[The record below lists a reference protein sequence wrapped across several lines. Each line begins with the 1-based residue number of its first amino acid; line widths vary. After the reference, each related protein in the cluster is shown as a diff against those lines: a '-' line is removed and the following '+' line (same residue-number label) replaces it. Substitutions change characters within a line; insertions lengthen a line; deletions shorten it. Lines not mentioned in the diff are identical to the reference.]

1 MLTISDEDIAQR
13 LRADNPWWGGPV
25 DLSAFPYKLRRRS
38 YYRVFKALLAR
49 RVRRALVLLG
59 ARRVGKTTL
68 LRQLIG
74 EASATGQFG
83 PVLFASVDT
92 PTYSGMPLDRYLDFF
107 ARECQHDETGA
118 RLVVFDEIQYL
129 NDWERHLKDLV
140 DRFPQTTF
148 VASGSAGAALKRKSD
163 ESGAGRFTD
172 FVLPPLTFAEF
183 IAFSEVDPALV
194 RNAGPDDREA
204 VLGFKTDDIA
214 ELNRHFIDY
223 INYGGYPEVVTS
235 PDVRDDMARTV
246 GRDIVD
252 KVLLR
257 DLPSLYGIQNIP
269 ELNRLFTMLAFNT
282 GQEVGLDA
290 LSQNSG
296 VAKNTISRY
305 IDYLEAAFLIFRV
318 RRLDESA
325 RRFVRQRGFKVYLT
339 NSSMRSALF
348 GPVGE
353 SSRHLGALVETV
365 AFGQWLHSPE
375 LQNIHY
381 ARWGDGEVDI
391 VRLHPAT
398 QKPTWAYDIKWSD
411 RALERPEEA
420 KPVISLARSAG
431 LRHVGISAMTAR
443 GTVSTEGVTVRV
455 FPTSL
460 QCYAL
465 GIRLLDENASIQ
477 GYEE

>member
-1 MLTISDEDIAQR
+1 MLTISSEDIAHR
-13 LRADNPWWGGPV
+13 LRADNPWWSASV
-25 DLSAFPYKLRRRS
+25 DLSTFPYNLRRRS
-38 YYRVFKALLAR
+38 YYLVIKALVAR

-68 LRQLIG
+68 LRQLVG
-74 EASATGQFG
+74 EASVSGEFG
-83 PVLFASVDT
+83 PVLYASVDT
-92 PTYSGMPLDRYLDFF
+92 PTYSGMPLEAYIEFF
-107 ARECQHDETGA
+107 AREHTHDPLA
-118 RLVVFDEIQYL
+118 PRLIVFDEIQYL

-140 DRFPQTTF
+140 DRFPNTSF
-148 VASGSAGAALKRKSD
+148 IASGSAGAALKRRSD

-183 IAFSEVDPALV
+183 ISFSDVDTQLV
-194 RNAGPDDREA
+194 RDAEPGDPRS
-204 VLGFKTDDIA
+204 VLGFRTNDIV
-214 ELNRHFIDY
+214 ELNRHFADY

-235 PDVRDDMARTV
+235 PAVRDDLARTV

-282 GQEVGLDA
+282 GQEVSLDA

-296 VAKNTISRY
+296 LAKNTISRY

-318 RRLDESA
+318 RRLDETA

-348 GPVGE
+348 GPVQE
-353 SSRHLGALVETV
+353 SNRHFGALVETV
-365 AFGQWLHSPE
+365 AFGQWIHSPE
-375 LQNIHY
+375 LQNLHY
-381 ARWGDGEVDI
+381 ARWNDGEVDI

-398 QKPTWAYDIKWSD
+398 QKPSWAYDIKWSD
-411 RALERPEEA
+411 RVLDRPEEL
-420 KPVISLARSAG
+420 KSIVTLARSSG
-431 LRHVGISAMTAR
+431 LRQAGVSAIKAH
-443 GTVSTEGVTVRV
+443 GTLSVNGLTIRV
-455 FPTSL
+455 FPISL

-465 GIRLLDENASIQ
+465 GIRLLDETAVIH
-477 GYEE
+477 GYEG

>member
-38 YYRVFKALLAR
+38 YYRVIEALLAR

-129 NDWERHLKDLV
+129 NDWERHLKDLG
-140 DRFPQTTF
+140 DRFPQSTF

-257 DLPSLYGIQNIP
+257 DL
-269 ELNRLFTMLAFNT
+269 
-282 GQEVGLDA
+282 
-290 LSQNSG
+290 
-296 VAKNTISRY
+296 
-305 IDYLEAAFLIFRV
+305 
-318 RRLDESA
+318 
-325 RRFVRQRGFKVYLT
+325 
-339 NSSMRSALF
+339 
-348 GPVGE
+348 
-353 SSRHLGALVETV
+353 
-365 AFGQWLHSPE
+365 
-375 LQNIHY
+375 
-381 ARWGDGEVDI
+381 
-391 VRLHPAT
+391 
-398 QKPTWAYDIKWSD
+398 
-411 RALERPEEA
+411 
-420 KPVISLARSAG
+420 
-431 LRHVGISAMTAR
+431 
-443 GTVSTEGVTVRV
+443 
-455 FPTSL
+455 
-460 QCYAL
+460 
-465 GIRLLDENASIQ
+465 
-477 GYEE
+477 